1 MSTIADSNVPD
12 NATISNGDDDDSA
25 TIAALSKAFGDE
37 DAETPS
43 KTEADDETDEQ
54 SDEDTEGSE
63 TDTDEDGD
71 DGDEKSTEDDE
82 DEGADEEANEDK
94 VVLKDDFKVKVPVNG
109 VEQEFTIGSLK
120 RLAGQEAS
128 LTQKSQEVA
137 TKRKELDTSAA
148 TQVAA
153 LKVLIERAQK
163 RFEPYSKMDIL
174 ALSRDPSISNE
185 ELTALRDA
193 GSAAQQDVHFLTQ
206 ELGAFTKALQDQRSK
221 ELREQAIETVKVLS
235 EGEKA
240 IPGFSDKMY
249 GEMMQYASSQGV
261 SNDAISELVD
271 PISLS
276 ILHKAML
283 YDRGAAKV
291 KQESDP
297 KTKTNKKV
305 KAPKKIVK
313 SITNTDEG
321 KKKLKGGK
329 GDKEQEAL
337 KRLQRSGS
345 DEDAAAA
352 FAARF
357 ARDDED

>member
-12 NATISNGDDDDSA
+12 NATISNGDDEDSA

-63 TDTDEDGD
+63 TETDEDGD

-82 DEGADEEANEDK
+82 DEGEDEEANEDK

-128 LTQKSQEVA
+128 LTQKSQEAA

-221 ELREQAIETVKVLS
+221 ELREQAVETVKVLS

-337 KRLQRSGS
+337 KKLQRSGS

>member
-63 TDTDEDGD
+63 TETDEDGD

-82 DEGADEEANEDK
+82 DEGEDEEANEDK

-193 GSAAQQDVHFLTQ
+193 GTAAQQDVHFLTQ

>member
-1 MSTIADSNVPD
+1 VN
-12 NATISNGDDDDSA
+12 
-25 TIAALSKAFGDE
+25 
-37 DAETPS
+37 
-43 KTEADDETDEQ
+43 
-54 SDEDTEGSE
+54 EGSE
-63 TDTDEDGD
+63 TETDEDGD
-71 DGDEKSTEDDE
+71 DGDDKSTEDDE
-82 DEGADEEANEDK
+82 DEGTDEEANEDK

-276 ILHKAML
+276 HKAML